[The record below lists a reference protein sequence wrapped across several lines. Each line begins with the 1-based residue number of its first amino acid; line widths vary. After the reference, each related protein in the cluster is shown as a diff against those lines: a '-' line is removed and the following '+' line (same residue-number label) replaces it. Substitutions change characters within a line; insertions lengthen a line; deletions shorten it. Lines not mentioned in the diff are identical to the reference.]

1 MVGAPHVDHAAETA
15 VDLVLVIGDVRGE
28 VRVAPVRFH
37 QRAVDVVAEV
47 GGTEQCLLAILPI
60 LHRCALGRRQ
70 APFVDVTRAPQRG
83 DGFAHLIARALD
95 QRALGKKHIVDDVE
109 RLKIVTDLCHH
120 HVDGAVADDG

>member
-1 MVGAPHVDHAAETA
+1 MVGAEDVDQVGETA
-15 VDLVLVIGDVRGE
+15 VELVFMICDVRSKIS
-28 VRVAPVRFH
+28 VAPVRFH

-83 DGFAHLIARALD
+83 DGFADLIARALD

-120 HVDGAVADDG
+120 HVDGAVADDR